1 MQKKTTVSDW
11 LVRMKLCA
19 RQNIFFFKHIKG
31 SKERFSI
38 YQLGHKHSHD
48 LQKAG
53 QSPVSVKLQNDTYT
67 TVKRLKTQRLK
78 NEVRNEITV

>member
-1 MQKKTTVSDW
+1 MQKKTTISDW
-11 LVRMKLCA
+11 SWLRLCA
-19 RQNIFFFKHIKG
+19 RQNIFFFYKHIKG

-53 QSPVSVKLQNDTYT
+53 PAISFRWSSYKT
-67 TVKRLKTQRLK
+67 TITQQL
-78 NEVRNEITV
+78 NG